1 MNVNDIKTP
10 AYVCE
15 LSKLQANLKVLS
27 DVGERSG
34 AHVLCALKGFAFS
47 LAMPYVARFLSGATC
62 SGLWEAKYANEFF
75 RVNLDDNFQNPARE
89 NLNLNLDE
97 NLSNSKTNSAQ
108 ISSKNCASNLNLNL
122 DKNSSQNGK
131 NLGVQAGKK
140 FAQEQISSQNN
151 VNFSSILDAK
161 TRKNGEIHVYSPA
174 YKDDEIDE
182 ILSIA
187 NHVVF
192 NSANQWQKYRAK
204 ALRAGV
210 ECGLRVNPQTS
221 FSPAEAYNPCGKFSR
236 LGIRADAIKKALCDD
251 PEFLRG
257 ISGLHFHALCEE
269 SAEALER
276 VVAVFERDFGEYFA
290 GLKWVNF
297 GGGHHITK
305 RGYDVERLIR
315 LVRNFREKWG
325 LEVYLEPGEAV
336 GWECG
341 YLASSVIDIV
351 ENEAK
356 IAILDV
362 SAEAH
367 MPDTILMPYRPA
379 VRGEIRANLDE
390 KSDNVDLNSTLNL
403 DANAKTLACEN
414 SCLNLSAN
422 LDLISP
428 NLSANSKLNLDEI
441 SSTNHTPI
449 LDNLVQNCALNSSKI
464 QTKFDENFKQ
474 ISDMGDL
481 NKTRENLER
490 NSNEISL
497 NLDTNLVKFNGE
509 SGDQIYEYR
518 LGAHTCLAGDI
529 VGLAAG
535 EPIYRF
541 KKPLNV
547 GDRVIFEDQIH
558 YTIVKNTT
566 FNGVKLPSLVLVD
579 ERGEI
584 LAMHEFDWCE
594 YRDRN

>member
-47 LAMPYVARFLSGATC
+47 LAMPYVARFLSGTTC

-75 RVNLDDNFQNPARE
+75 RANLDDKFQNPARE

-97 NLSNSKTNSAQ
+97 NLSNSKTNSVQ
-108 ISSKNCASNLNLNL
+108 ISNKKFASNL
-122 DKNSSQNGK
+122 DKNSSQNIR
-131 NLGVQAGKK
+131 NLGAQVGKK

-151 VNFSSILDAK
+151 VNFSSILDTK
-161 TRKNGEIHVYSPA
+161 PHKNGEIHVYSPA

-210 ECGLRVNPQTS
+210 CCGLRVNPQTS
-221 FSPAEAYNPCGKFSR
+221 FSPVEAYNPCGKFSR
-236 LGIRADAIKKALCDD
+236 LGMRADALKKALCDD
-251 PEFLRG
+251 PEFLYG

-305 RGYDVERLIR
+305 HGYDVERLVR
-315 LVRNFREKWG
+315 LVQNFREKWG

-367 MPDTILMPYRPA
+367 MPDTILMPYRPV
-379 VRGEIRANLDE
+379 VRGEIRVNLDE
-390 KSDNVDLNSTLNL
+390 KTGNFNENLALHSELNL
-403 DANAKTLACEN
+403 HASAKTLTREN
-414 SCLNLSAN
+414 SCLNLGAN
-422 LDLISP
+422 LDATSS
-428 NLSANSKLNLDEI
+428 NLNANSELNLDE
-441 SSTNHTPI
+441 
-449 LDNLVQNCALNSSKI
+449 I
-464 QTKFDENFKQ
+464 QTKFDENLVQ
-474 ISDMGDL
+474 NLDTDDL
-481 NKTRENLER
+481 NKTRENLKR
-490 NSNEISL
+490 NSDEISL
-497 NLDTNLVKFNGE
+497 NLDTNLVKFDDE
-509 SGDQIYEYR
+509 SGAKNRSIYEYR

-541 KKPLNV
+541 KKPLSV

-579 ERGEI
+579 ERGEV
-584 LAMHEFDWCE
+584 LAMREFDWCE

>member
-10 AYVCE
+10 AYVC
-15 LSKLQANLKVLS
+15 KLQANLKVLS

-47 LAMPYVARFLSGATC
+47 LAMPYVARFLSGTTC

-75 RVNLDDNFQNPARE
+75 RANLDDKFQNPARE

-97 NLSNSKTNSAQ
+97 NLSNSKTNSVQ
-108 ISSKNCASNLNLNL
+108 ISSKKCASNL
-122 DKNSSQNGK
+122 DKNSSQNVR
-131 NLGVQAGKK
+131 NLGAQADTK

-161 TRKNGEIHVYSPA
+161 PRKNGEIHVYSPA

-210 ECGLRVNPQTS
+210 CCGLRVNPQTS
-221 FSPAEAYNPCGKFSR
+221 FSPVEAYNPCGKFSR
-236 LGIRADAIKKALCDD
+236 LGMRADALKKAICDD
-251 PEFLRG
+251 PEFLYG

-276 VVAVFERDFGEYFA
+276 AVAVFERDFGEYFA

-305 RGYDVERLIR
+305 HGYDVERLVR
-315 LVRNFREKWG
+315 LVQNFREKWG

-367 MPDTILMPYRPA
+367 MPDTILMPYRPV
-379 VRGEIRANLDE
+379 VRGEIRVNLDE
-390 KSDNVDLNSTLNL
+390 KTGNFNENLALHSELNL
-403 DANAKTLACEN
+403 HASAKTLTREN
-414 SCLNLSAN
+414 SCLNLGAN
-422 LDLISP
+422 LDATSS
-428 NLSANSKLNLDEI
+428 NLNANSELNLDE
-441 SSTNHTPI
+441 
-449 LDNLVQNCALNSSKI
+449 I
-464 QTKFDENFKQ
+464 QTKFDENLVQ
-474 ISDMGDL
+474 NLDTDDL
-481 NKTRENLER
+481 NKTRENLKR
-490 NSNEISL
+490 NSDEISL
-497 NLDTNLVKFNGE
+497 NLDTNLVKFDDE
-509 SGDQIYEYR
+509 SGAKNRPIYEYR

-541 KKPLNV
+541 KKPLSV

-579 ERGEI
+579 ERGEV
-584 LAMHEFDWCE
+584 LAMREFDWCE

>member
-47 LAMPYVARFLSGATC
+47 LAMPYVARFLSGTTC

-75 RVNLDDNFQNPARE
+75 RANLDDKFQNPARE

-97 NLSNSKTNSAQ
+97 NLSNSKTNSVQ
-108 ISSKNCASNLNLNL
+108 ISNKKFASNL
-122 DKNSSQNGK
+122 DKNSSQNIR
-131 NLGVQAGKK
+131 NLGAQVGKK

-151 VNFSSILDAK
+151 VNFSSILDTK
-161 TRKNGEIHVYSPA
+161 PHKNGEIHVYSPA

-210 ECGLRVNPQTS
+210 CCGLRVNPQTS
-221 FSPAEAYNPCGKFSR
+221 FSPVEAYNPCGKFSR
-236 LGIRADAIKKALCDD
+236 LGMRADALKKALCDD
-251 PEFLRG
+251 PEFLYG

-305 RGYDVERLIR
+305 HGYDVERLVR
-315 LVRNFREKWG
+315 LVQNFREKWG

-367 MPDTILMPYRPA
+367 MPDTILMPYRPV
-379 VRGEIRANLDE
+379 VRGEIRVNLDE
-390 KSDNVDLNSTLNL
+390 KTGNFNENLALHSELNL
-403 DANAKTLACEN
+403 HASAKTLTREN
-414 SCLNLSAN
+414 SCLNLGAN
-422 LDLISP
+422 LDATSS
-428 NLSANSKLNLDEI
+428 NLNANSELNLDE
-441 SSTNHTPI
+441 
-449 LDNLVQNCALNSSKI
+449 I
-464 QTKFDENFKQ
+464 QTKFDENLVQ
-474 ISDMGDL
+474 NLDTDDL
-481 NKTRENLER
+481 NKTRENLKR
-490 NSNEISL
+490 NSDEISL
-497 NLDTNLVKFNGE
+497 NLDTNLVKFDDE
-509 SGDQIYEYR
+509 SGAKNRPIYEYR

-541 KKPLNV
+541 KKPLSV

-579 ERGEI
+579 ERGEV
-584 LAMHEFDWCE
+584 LAMREFDWCE